1 MVTRTEEGIAY
12 AYMAAMQ
19 QAERSHCFMHDSDP
33 VSPKSYWLP
42 VFLIPPVQPIGD
54 IATVSDGGGGGR
66 GRGRRGRSG
75 GGGSKRVQRNRGEGR

>member
-1 MVTRTEEGIAY
+1 MVSRTEEGIAY

-42 VFLIPPVQPIGD
+42 LSLIPPVQPIGD
-54 IATVSDGGGGGR
+54 VATISDGGGGR
-66 GRGRRGRSG
+66 E
-75 GGGSKRVQRNRGEGR
+75 GEGAKGQKWGWGQQAGTKK